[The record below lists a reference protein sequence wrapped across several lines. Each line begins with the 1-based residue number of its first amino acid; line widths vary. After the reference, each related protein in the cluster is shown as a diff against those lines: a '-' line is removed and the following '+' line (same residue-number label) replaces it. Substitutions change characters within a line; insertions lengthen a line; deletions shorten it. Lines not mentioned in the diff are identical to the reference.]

1 MATSLRQT
9 MDSAP
14 ISPLQWRVAT
24 MLTCV
29 FLLEG
34 MDFQSA
40 AYSAPILMT
49 MWHLGKLQFSPLLA
63 AAAIGMAI
71 GTIGGSWAADRY
83 GRKPTLTASVA
94 FFGLLTIVCA
104 GANGPNTFMLV
115 RFVSGLGFGAAFPT
129 AIAMMGEW
137 MPRRA
142 APKAVSVM
150 TIGIPGGIILGA
162 IVAGWFLPNFGWRW
176 FFVAVGSACVL
187 FSLLLL
193 TALPESPSYLV
204 LRGRQAE
211 LRGLLGRAWGSA
223 ITLSHGPFELARLE
237 QRSNGLLKPKQR
249 RTSIGLWVASL
260 AANLGTYTMGAWL
273 TVVLTGFKLP
283 LVTALRG
290 PITYSSFAILGGLS
304 VGWVISRLGTRAAML
319 SLVAIGFAGAAFVS
333 LAIAM
338 VPMGSSLLIALFGGL
353 AVIGLS
359 IGALLPAAYV
369 VAASAY
375 ETEVRSRGVGV
386 MSAIGRVGSILSGFL
401 GGAILASA
409 PPSAFFALIAG
420 LIAVIGIGVLV
431 INHHVARLGYVDRAK
446 PISP

>member
-9 MDSAP
+9 MDAAP
-14 ISPLQWRVAT
+14 IGLLQWHVAT

-40 AYSAPILMT
+40 AYSAPMLMT
-49 MWHLGKLQFSPLLA
+49 LWHLGKLQLSPLLA

-71 GTIGGSWAADRY
+71 GTIVGSWAADRY

-94 FFGLLTIVCA
+94 FFGVLTVACA
-104 GANGPNTFMLV
+104 GANGPNTFMLL
-115 RFVSGLGFGAAFPT
+115 RFISGLGFGAAFPT

-142 APKAVSVM
+142 APKAVSIM

-176 FFVAVGSACVL
+176 FFVAIGSACVL
-187 FSLLLL
+187 FSFLLL
-193 TALPESPSYLV
+193 TALPESPSFLV
-204 LRGRQAE
+204 LRGHQE
-211 LRGLLGRAWGSA
+211 QLHMLLGRAWGRA
-223 ITLSHGPFELARLE
+223 LTLPPGPFELARLE
-237 QRSNGLLKPKQR
+237 QHSNGLLTHNQR

-273 TVVLTGFKLP
+273 TVILTGFKLP
-283 LVTALRG
+283 LVAALRG
-290 PITYSSFAILGGLS
+290 PITYSSFAILGALS
-304 VGWVISRLGTRAAML
+304 VGWVIARLGTRAAML
-319 SLVAIGFAGAAFVS
+319 GLVTMGLMGAAFVS
-333 LAIAM
+333 VAIGIL
-338 VPMGSSLLIALFGGL
+338 PMGPPLLIALFGGL

-369 VAASAY
+369 VATSAY
-375 ETEVRSRGVGV
+375 ETEIRSRGVGA
-386 MSAIGRVGSILSGFL
+386 MSAIGRIGSILSGFL
-401 GGAILASA
+401 GGAVLAAA
-409 PPSAFFALIAG
+409 PPKRILRPHRGPDLSDRYRRP
-420 LIAVIGIGVLV
+420 
-431 INHHVARLGYVDRAK
+431 HHQSSLSRG
-446 PISP
+446 